1 LLAKRIAPLNLGPY
15 TFDHAHYDKPV
26 DILYLSIG
34 PEGRAVASEDT
45 PEGHAVSFDGQGN
58 VVGLIVMAAK
68 ERVER
73 DGKLV
78 VTIPVPKQ
86 VEVAPGAVEGILAAT
101 AA

>member
-1 LLAKRIAPLNLGPY
+1 VLAKRIAPLKLGPY

-26 DILYLSIG
+26 DVLYLSIG
-34 PEGRAVASEDT
+34 PEGRAIASEDT
-45 PEGHAVSFDGQGN
+45 PEGHAASFDGDGN

-68 ERVER
+68 ERVDR

-78 VTIPVPKQ
+78 VTLPVPKQ
-86 VEVAPGAVEGILAAT
+86 VEVEPAAVAGILDAT